1 MNPLDLTDI
10 PIIDAAAHIFRRP
23 CLFVNPTAQMLQ
35 IATFLAIG
43 PQIYADGLVVIDD
56 KKKPIGRISSKHI
69 ISNIIDIRYPECF
82 ELTALQIMD
91 DFTGSLDKNSS
102 LAKVLE
108 VFDKTKFAFIP
119 ITANNSSDKIDSIRD
134 STAEKKE
141 EEELVASI
149 SIRDILPIIAK
160 MNIDR
165 PIKDLSSQLI
175 SVDKKSNI
183 RNAIDLMIKHGIRN
197 IGIRGDNEDDSKTNN
212 HNNDNRKTKPLRII
226 NDRKILEFLLSHN
239 GRNIMHANGI
249 DGLAEIGII
258 NHLDIL
264 SIKKIKCDTTTSE
277 AAELLMDI
285 RNPCLILEGKEY
297 GDDYSIVTPWDIV
310 MKTVTLETEKE
321 YRG

>member
-1 MNPLDLTDI
+1 MNPLDLIDI

-91 DFTGSLDKNSS
+91 DFTESLDKNSS

-141 EEELVASI
+141 EELVASI
-149 SIRDILPIIAK
+149 SIRDILPIITK

-183 RNAIDLMIKHGIRN
+183 RYAIDLMIKQGIRN
-197 IGIRGDNEDDSKTNN
+197 IGIRGDNEDGSKTNN

-249 DGLAEIGII
+249 DGLAEIDII

-264 SIKKIKCDTTTSE
+264 SIKKIKCDTTTSK

>member
-1 MNPLDLTDI
+1 MNTLDLAGI

-91 DFTGSLDKNSS
+91 DFTGSLDKYSS
-102 LAKVLE
+102 LSKVLE
-108 VFDKTKFAFIP
+108 VFNKTKFAFVP
-119 ITANNSSDKIDSIRD
+119 ITASNRSDKVDSTRD
-134 STAEKKE
+134 STATE
-141 EEELVASI
+141 EEEEVVVASI
-149 SIRDILPIIAK
+149 SIRDILPTIAK

-175 SVDKKSNI
+175 SVDKKSSI
-183 RNAIDLMIKHGIRN
+183 RYAIDLMIKHGIRN
-197 IGIRGDNEDDSKTNN
+197 IGIIGDNEDSSKTNN
-212 HNNDNRKTKPLRII
+212 HNNHDGKTKLIRII

-249 DGLAEIGII
+249 DGLAEIDII

-264 SIKKIKCDTTTSE
+264 SIKKIKYDTTTSK

-297 GDDYSIVTPWDIV
+297 GGDYSIVTPWDIV
-310 MKTVTLETEKE
+310 MKTVTLDHILS
-321 YRG
+321 G

>member
-23 CLFVNPTAQMLQ
+23 CLFVDPTAQMLQ

-91 DFTGSLDKNSS
+91 DFTGSLDKYSS
-102 LAKVLE
+102 LSKVLE
-108 VFDKTKFAFIP
+108 VFNKTKFAFVP
-119 ITANNSSDKIDSIRD
+119 ITANDSGDKIGSTRD
-134 STAEKKE
+134 STATEEEE

-175 SVDKKSNI
+175 SVDKKSSI
-183 RNAIDLMIKHGIRN
+183 RNAIDLMIKQGIRN
-197 IGIRGDNEDDSKTNN
+197 IGIRGGNEDGSKTNK
-212 HNNDNRKTKPLRII
+212 HNNDNRKTKLIRII

-239 GRNIMHANGI
+239 GRNILHANGI
-249 DGLAEIGII
+249 DGLAEIDII

-264 SIKKIKCDTTTSE
+264 SIKKVKCDTTTSK

-297 GDDYSIVTPWDIV
+297 GGDYSIVTPWDIV
-310 MKTVTLETEKE
+310 MKTVTLDHILS
-321 YRG
+321 G

>member
-1 MNPLDLTDI
+1 MNPLDLIDI

-23 CLFVNPTAQMLQ
+23 CLFVDPTAQMLQ

-69 ISNIIDIRYPECF
+69 ISNIIDIKYPECF

-91 DFTGSLDKNSS
+91 DFTESLDKNSS

-141 EEELVASI
+141 EELVASI

-175 SVDKKSNI
+175 SVDKKSSI
-183 RNAIDLMIKHGIRN
+183 RNAIDLMIKQSIRN
-197 IGIRGDNEDDSKTNN
+197 IGIRWGNEDGSKTNK
-212 HNNDNRKTKPLRII
+212 HNNDNRKTKLIRII

-239 GRNIMHANGI
+239 GRNILHANGI
-249 DGLAEIGII
+249 DGLAEIDII

-264 SIKKIKCDTTTSE
+264 SIKKVKCDTTTSK

-297 GDDYSIVTPWDIV
+297 SDDYGIVTPWDIV
-310 MKTVTLETEKE
+310 MKTVTLDHILS
-321 YRG
+321 G

>member
-1 MNPLDLTDI
+1 MNPLDLIDI

-91 DFTGSLDKNSS
+91 DFTESLDKNSS

-119 ITANNSSDKIDSIRD
+119 ITANNSSDKIGSTRD
-134 STAEKKE
+134 STAEVE

-175 SVDKKSNI
+175 SVDKKSSI
-183 RNAIDLMIKHGIRN
+183 RNAIDLMIKYGIRN
-197 IGIRGDNEDDSKTNN
+197 IGIRGDNEDNSKTNN
-212 HNNDNRKTKPLRII
+212 HNNDNRKTKLLRII

-249 DGLAEIGII
+249 DGLAEIDII

-264 SIKKIKCDTTTSE
+264 SIKKIKCDTTTSK

-285 RNPCLILEGKEY
+285 RNPCLILEGKED
-297 GDDYSIVTPWDIV
+297 GGDYSIVTPWDIV
-310 MKTVTLETEKE
+310 MKTVTLDHILS
-321 YRG
+321 G